1 MIEAI
6 FFDLGKVLVDFDYFV
21 GASELLKITPLPI
34 SEVVE
39 ILSDAALINE
49 FETGSLSVME
59 YYRQA
64 SERLRIRVPLEIFQ
78 ELWGSMFLP
87 KPLVS
92 EALLIA
98 LKKKHRLFL
107 LSNTNEI
114 HFKYVAKR
122 YPLLRHIEERILSY
136 QVGCMK
142 PDPKIFGLAINRAGV
157 SPQQILF
164 TDDRLDNIEAA
175 RACGIQAIQFS
186 SEAQL
191 INDLRK
197 LGIASEEYN

>member
-1 MIEAI
+1 MIDAI
-6 FFDLGKVLVDFDYFV
+6 FFDLGKVIVDFDYFV
-21 GASELLKITPLPI
+21 GASALLKITPLSI
-34 SEVVE
+34 SEIVE

-59 YYRQA
+59 YYHRA
-64 SERLRIRVPLEIFQ
+64 SERLRIRVPLEAFQ

-87 KPLVS
+87 NPLVS

-114 HFKYVAKR
+114 HFRYVAER
-122 YPLLRHIEERILSY
+122 YPLLRHIEERILSF

-142 PDPKIFGLAINRAGV
+142 PDRKIFELAIRRAGV
-157 SPQQILF
+157 LPQEILF

-175 RACGIQAIQFS
+175 RACGIKAIQFS

-191 INDLRK
+191 IKDLQK
-197 LGIASEEYN
+197 LGISSD